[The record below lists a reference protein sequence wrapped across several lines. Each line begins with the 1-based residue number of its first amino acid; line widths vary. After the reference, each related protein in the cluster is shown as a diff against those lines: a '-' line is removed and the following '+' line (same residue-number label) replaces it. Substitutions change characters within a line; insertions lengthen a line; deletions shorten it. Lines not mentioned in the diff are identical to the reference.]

1 MAFNLED
8 YEPVEERLSKWWK
21 ENEDGRVATEL
32 ISFQNGQY
40 IVQAY
45 LYRTYLDSVAY
56 ATGLAEEKITDR
68 GVNATSALENCETS
82 AIGRALANANYAAK
96 GKRPSREEMTKVQRL
111 SAKDIA
117 RAKEV
122 PSFKTEAEAL
132 AADPWSNQP
141 IYNNPTQPQ
150 AVTTAEAIANVENI
164 LGVQNY
170 EECEHGEMLW
180 KEGEKNGR
188 NWGGFFCTG
197 PNKAPHAACPTRW
210 YNLASSGKWEKQ
222 KARV

>member
-32 ISFQNGQY
+32 ISFSNGQY

-96 GKRPSREEMTKVQRL
+96 GKRPSREEMTKVVQHPVPL
-111 SAKDIA
+111 VVVPEVDAASFASTWEIYGDKKV
-117 RAKEV
+117 KE
-122 PSFKTEAEAL
+122 PSP
-132 AADPWSNQP
+132 AAQ
-141 IYNNPTQPQ
+141 
-150 AVTTAEAIANVENI
+150 AIALVQAE
-164 LGVQNY
+164 LGAKPVLVSPKCQ
-170 EECEHGEMLW
+170 HGDMQR
-180 KEGEKNGR
+180 KIGINAKGEYSGWVCAANG
-188 NWGGFFCTG
+188 
-197 PNKAPHAACPTRW
+197 APRAEQCPAQW
-210 YNLASSGKWEKQ
+210 DKK
-222 KARV
+222 

>member
-1 MAFNLED
+1 VAFNLED

-96 GKRPSREEMTKVQRL
+96 GKRPSREEMTKVVQHPVPL
-111 SAKDIA
+111 VVVPEVDAASFASTWEIYGDKA
-117 RAKEV
+117 VKE
-122 PSFKTEAEAL
+122 
-132 AADPWSNQP
+132 
-141 IYNNPTQPQ
+141 PTQAAQ
-150 AVTTAEAIANVENI
+150 AIALVQAE
-164 LGVQNY
+164 LGAKPVLVAPKCQ
-170 EECEHGEMLW
+170 HGDMQR
-180 KEGEKNGR
+180 KTGINAKGEYSGWVCAANG
-188 NWGGFFCTG
+188 
-197 PNKAPHAACPTRW
+197 APRAEQCPAQW
-210 YNLASSGKWEKQ
+210 DKK
-222 KARV
+222 

>member
-1 MAFNLED
+1 VAFNLED

-32 ISFQNGQY
+32 ISFSNGQY

-96 GKRPSREEMTKVQRL
+96 GKRPSREEMTKVVQHPVPL
-111 SAKDIA
+111 VVVPEVDAASFASTWEIYGDKAVKEPSPAKKA
-117 RAKEV
+117 MELLKQELGAKPV
-122 PSFKTEAEAL
+122 PVA
-132 AADPWSNQP
+132 PMCQ
-141 IYNNPTQPQ
+141 
-150 AVTTAEAIANVENI
+150 
-164 LGVQNY
+164 
-170 EECEHGEMLW
+170 HGEMQR
-180 KEGEKNGR
+180 KVGINAKGEYSGWVCADNG
-188 NWGGFFCTG
+188 
-197 PNKAPHAACPTRW
+197 APRAEQCP
-210 YNLASSGKWEKQ
+210 AKWDK
-222 KARV
+222 K

>member
-8 YEPVEERLSKWWK
+8 YEPVEERLAKWWK

-32 ISFQNGQY
+32 ISFSNGQY

-96 GKRPSREEMTKVQRL
+96 GKRPSREEMTKVAF
-111 SAKDIA
+111 STGGVTVVP
-117 RAKEV
+117 EV
-122 PSFKTEAEAL
+122 D
-132 AADPWSNQP
+132 AAS
-141 IYNNPTQPQ
+141 
-150 AVTTAEAIANVENI
+150 
-164 LGVQNY
+164 
-170 EECEHGEMLW
+170 
-180 KEGEKNGR
+180 
-188 NWGGFFCTG
+188 
-197 PNKAPHAACPTRW
+197 
-210 YNLASSGKWEKQ
+210 LASTWEIYGDKKIAKPSPVNDAIKLLEQEMGAKLLEKGPLCQHGAMLRKTGVNAKGEYSGWVCAANGAPRAEQCPAQWDKK
-222 KARV
+222 

>member
-96 GKRPSREEMTKVQRL
+96 GKRPSREEMTKVAFSTGGVTVVPEVDAASL
-111 SAKDIA
+111 ASTWEIYGDKKV
-117 RAKEV
+117 KE
-122 PSFKTEAEAL
+122 PSP
-132 AADPWSNQP
+132 AAQ
-141 IYNNPTQPQ
+141 
-150 AVTTAEAIANVENI
+150 AIALVQAE
-164 LGVQNY
+164 LGAKPVPVAPKCQ
-170 EECEHGEMLW
+170 HGDMQR
-180 KEGEKNGR
+180 KIGINAKGEYSGWVCAANG
-188 NWGGFFCTG
+188 
-197 PNKAPHAACPTRW
+197 APRAEQCPAQW
-210 YNLASSGKWEKQ
+210 DKK
-222 KARV
+222 

>member
-32 ISFQNGQY
+32 ISFSNGQY

-96 GKRPSREEMTKVQRL
+96 GKRPSREEMTKVVQHPVPL
-111 SAKDIA
+111 VVVPEVDAASFASTWEIYGDKKVKEPTQAAQAIA
-117 RAKEV
+117 LV
-122 PSFKTEAEAL
+122 EAE
-132 AADPWSNQP
+132 
-141 IYNNPTQPQ
+141 
-150 AVTTAEAIANVENI
+150 
-164 LGVQNY
+164 LGAKPVPVAPMCQ
-170 EECEHGEMLW
+170 HGEMQR
-180 KEGEKNGR
+180 KMGVNAKGEYSGWVCANNG
-188 NWGGFFCTG
+188 
-197 PNKAPHAACPTRW
+197 APRAEQCP
-210 YNLASSGKWEKQ
+210 AKWDK
-222 KARV
+222 K

>member
-96 GKRPSREEMTKVQRL
+96 GKRPSREEMTKVVQHPVPL
-111 SAKDIA
+111 VVVPEVDAASFASTWEIYGDKAVKEPSPAKKA
-117 RAKEV
+117 MELLKQELGAKPV
-122 PSFKTEAEAL
+122 PVA
-132 AADPWSNQP
+132 PMCQ
-141 IYNNPTQPQ
+141 
-150 AVTTAEAIANVENI
+150 
-164 LGVQNY
+164 
-170 EECEHGEMLW
+170 HGEMQR
-180 KEGEKNGR
+180 KVGVNAKGEYSGWVCAANG
-188 NWGGFFCTG
+188 
-197 PNKAPHAACPTRW
+197 APRAEQCPAQW
-210 YNLASSGKWEKQ
+210 DKK
-222 KARV
+222 

>member
-1 MAFNLED
+1 MAFNLDD

-56 ATGLAEEKITDR
+56 STGLAEEKITDR

-96 GKRPSREEMTKVQRL
+96 GKRPSREEMTKVAFGGPGL
-111 SAKDIA
+111 TVVP
-117 RAKEV
+117 EV
-122 PSFKTEAEAL
+122 DAASLASTWEIYGDKKVQEPS
-132 AADPWSNQP
+132 Q
-141 IYNNPTQPQ
+141 
-150 AVTTAEAIANVENI
+150 TAQAIALVQAE
-164 LGVQNY
+164 LGAKPVLVGPDCQ
-170 EECEHGEMLW
+170 HGPMTRKTGVNAKGEYSGW
-180 KEGEKNGR
+180 VCSGSSFPRKEQ
-188 NWGGFFCTG
+188 
-197 PNKAPHAACPTRW
+197 CPAIW
-210 YNLASSGKWEKQ
+210 DKKQ
-222 KARV
+222 

>member
-1 MAFNLED
+1 VAFNLEE

-32 ISFQNGQY
+32 ISFSNGQY

-96 GKRPSREEMTKVQRL
+96 GKRPSREEMTKVVQHPVPL
-111 SAKDIA
+111 VVVPEVDAASFASTWEIYGDKAVKEPSPAKKA
-117 RAKEV
+117 MELLKQELGAKPV
-122 PSFKTEAEAL
+122 PVA
-132 AADPWSNQP
+132 PMCQ
-141 IYNNPTQPQ
+141 
-150 AVTTAEAIANVENI
+150 
-164 LGVQNY
+164 
-170 EECEHGEMLW
+170 HGEMQR
-180 KEGEKNGR
+180 KMGVNAKGEYSGWVCAANG
-188 NWGGFFCTG
+188 
-197 PNKAPHAACPTRW
+197 APRSEQCPAQW
-210 YNLASSGKWEKQ
+210 DKK
-222 KARV
+222 

>member
-1 MAFNLED
+1 VAFNLED

-32 ISFQNGQY
+32 ISFSNGQY

-96 GKRPSREEMTKVQRL
+96 GKRPSREEMTKVVQHPVPL
-111 SAKDIA
+111 VVVPEVDAASFASTWEIYGDKAVKEPSPAKKA
-117 RAKEV
+117 MELLKQELGAKPV
-122 PSFKTEAEAL
+122 PVA
-132 AADPWSNQP
+132 PMCQ
-141 IYNNPTQPQ
+141 
-150 AVTTAEAIANVENI
+150 
-164 LGVQNY
+164 
-170 EECEHGEMLW
+170 HGEMQR
-180 KEGEKNGR
+180 KVGINAKGEYSGWVCAANG
-188 NWGGFFCTG
+188 
-197 PNKAPHAACPTRW
+197 APRAEQCPAQW
-210 YNLASSGKWEKQ
+210 DKK
-222 KARV
+222 

>member
-21 ENEDGRVATEL
+21 QNEDGRVATEL
-32 ISFQNGQY
+32 ISFSNGQY

-96 GKRPSREEMTKVQRL
+96 GKRPSREEMTKVVQHPVPL
-111 SAKDIA
+111 VVVPEVDAASFASTWEIYGDKAVKEPSPAKKA
-117 RAKEV
+117 MELLKNELGAKPLPV
-122 PSFKTEAEAL
+122 APMC
-132 AADPWSNQP
+132 Q
-141 IYNNPTQPQ
+141 
-150 AVTTAEAIANVENI
+150 
-164 LGVQNY
+164 
-170 EECEHGEMLW
+170 HGEMQR
-180 KEGEKNGR
+180 KMGVNAKGEYSGWVCADNG
-188 NWGGFFCTG
+188 
-197 PNKAPHAACPTRW
+197 APRAEQCP
-210 YNLASSGKWEKQ
+210 AKWDK
-222 KARV
+222 K

>member
-1 MAFNLED
+1 VAFNLED

-32 ISFQNGQY
+32 ISFSNGQY

-96 GKRPSREEMTKVQRL
+96 GKRPSREEMTKVVQHPVPL
-111 SAKDIA
+111 VVVPEVDAASFASTWEIYGDKAVKEPSPAKKA
-117 RAKEV
+117 MELLKNELGAKPV
-122 PSFKTEAEAL
+122 PVA
-132 AADPWSNQP
+132 PMCQ
-141 IYNNPTQPQ
+141 
-150 AVTTAEAIANVENI
+150 
-164 LGVQNY
+164 
-170 EECEHGEMLW
+170 HGEMQR
-180 KEGEKNGR
+180 KVGINAKGEYSGWVCAANG
-188 NWGGFFCTG
+188 
-197 PNKAPHAACPTRW
+197 APRAEQCPAQW
-210 YNLASSGKWEKQ
+210 DKK
-222 KARV
+222 

>member
-56 ATGLAEEKITDR
+56 ATGLAEEKISDR
-68 GVNATSALENCETS
+68 GVNSTSALENCETS

-96 GKRPSREEMTKVQRL
+96 GKRPSREEMTKVVQHPVQGL
-111 SAKDIA
+111 VVVPELDAASFASTWEIYGDKK
-117 RAKEV
+117 AKE
-122 PSFKTEAEAL
+122 
-132 AADPWSNQP
+132 
-141 IYNNPTQPQ
+141 PTQAAQ
-150 AVTTAEAIANVENI
+150 AIALVQAE
-164 LGVQNY
+164 LGAKPVPVAPKCQ
-170 EECEHGEMLW
+170 HGDMQR
-180 KEGEKNGR
+180 KIGINAKGEYSGWVCADNG
-188 NWGGFFCTG
+188 
-197 PNKAPHAACPTRW
+197 APRAQQCPAQW
-210 YNLASSGKWEKQ
+210 DKK
-222 KARV
+222 

>member
-96 GKRPSREEMTKVQRL
+96 GKRPSREEMTKVAFAAPGL
-111 SAKDIA
+111 TVVP
-117 RAKEV
+117 EV
-122 PSFKTEAEAL
+122 V
-132 AADPWSNQP
+132 AAS
-141 IYNNPTQPQ
+141 
-150 AVTTAEAIANVENI
+150 
-164 LGVQNY
+164 
-170 EECEHGEMLW
+170 
-180 KEGEKNGR
+180 
-188 NWGGFFCTG
+188 
-197 PNKAPHAACPTRW
+197 
-210 YNLASSGKWEKQ
+210 LASTWEIYGDKKVAKPSPVNDAIKLLEQEMGAKPLEKGPLCQHGPMQRKVGINAKGEYSGWVCAANGAPRAEQCPAQWDKK
-222 KARV
+222 

>member
-32 ISFQNGQY
+32 ISFSNGQY

-96 GKRPSREEMTKVQRL
+96 GKRPSREEMTKVAFAAPGL
-111 SAKDIA
+111 TVVPEIDAASLASTWEIYGDKAVKEPSPAKKA
-117 RAKEV
+117 MELLKQELGAKPV
-122 PSFKTEAEAL
+122 PVA
-132 AADPWSNQP
+132 PMCQ
-141 IYNNPTQPQ
+141 
-150 AVTTAEAIANVENI
+150 
-164 LGVQNY
+164 
-170 EECEHGEMLW
+170 HGEMQR
-180 KEGEKNGR
+180 KIGVNAKGEYSGWVCAANG
-188 NWGGFFCTG
+188 
-197 PNKAPHAACPTRW
+197 APRSEQCPAQW
-210 YNLASSGKWEKQ
+210 DKK
-222 KARV
+222 

>member
-1 MAFNLED
+1 VAFNLED

-32 ISFQNGQY
+32 ISFSNGQY

-96 GKRPSREEMTKVQRL
+96 GKRPSREEMTKVVQHPVPL
-111 SAKDIA
+111 VVVPEVDAASFASTWEIYGDKAVKEPSPAKKA
-117 RAKEV
+117 MELLKQVLGAKPV
-122 PSFKTEAEAL
+122 PVA
-132 AADPWSNQP
+132 PMCQ
-141 IYNNPTQPQ
+141 
-150 AVTTAEAIANVENI
+150 
-164 LGVQNY
+164 
-170 EECEHGEMLW
+170 HGEMQR
-180 KEGEKNGR
+180 KIGVNAKGEYSGWVCANNG
-188 NWGGFFCTG
+188 
-197 PNKAPHAACPTRW
+197 APRAEQCP
-210 YNLASSGKWEKQ
+210 AKWDK
-222 KARV
+222 K

>member
-56 ATGLAEEKITDR
+56 STGLAEEKITDR

-96 GKRPSREEMTKVQRL
+96 GKRPSREEMIKVVRSKSPIEVIEIPNTQTNQFMVVPEVDAASLASTWEIYGDKKVQ
-111 SAKDIA
+111 K
-117 RAKEV
+117 
-122 PSFKTEAEAL
+122 PSPAS
-132 AADPWSNQP
+132 D
-141 IYNNPTQPQ
+141 
-150 AVTTAEAIANVENI
+150 AIALLEKEMGAKP
-164 LGVQNY
+164 LEKGPLCQ
-170 EECEHGEMLW
+170 HGPMQR
-180 KEGEKNGR
+180 KTGINAKGEYSGWVCAANG
-188 NWGGFFCTG
+188 
-197 PNKAPHAACPTRW
+197 APRAEQCPAQW
-210 YNLASSGKWEKQ
+210 DKKQ
-222 KARV
+222 

>member
-96 GKRPSREEMTKVQRL
+96 GKRPSREEMTKVVQHPVPL
-111 SAKDIA
+111 VVVPEVDAASFASTWEIYGDKA
-117 RAKEV
+117 VKE
-122 PSFKTEAEAL
+122 
-132 AADPWSNQP
+132 
-141 IYNNPTQPQ
+141 PTQAAQ
-150 AVTTAEAIANVENI
+150 AIALVQAE
-164 LGVQNY
+164 LGAKPVLVAPKCQ
-170 EECEHGEMLW
+170 HGDMQR
-180 KEGEKNGR
+180 KTGINAKGEYSGWVCAANG
-188 NWGGFFCTG
+188 
-197 PNKAPHAACPTRW
+197 APRAEQCPAQW
-210 YNLASSGKWEKQ
+210 DKK
-222 KARV
+222 

>member
-96 GKRPSREEMTKVQRL
+96 GKRPSREEMTKVAFAAPGL
-111 SAKDIA
+111 TVVPEVDAASLASTWEIYGDKTVVKPSPASDAIKLLEKEMGAK
-117 RAKEV
+117 
-122 PSFKTEAEAL
+122 PL
-132 AADPWSNQP
+132 
-141 IYNNPTQPQ
+141 
-150 AVTTAEAIANVENI
+150 
-164 LGVQNY
+164 
-170 EECEHGEMLW
+170 
-180 KEGEKNGR
+180 EK
-188 NWGGFFCTG
+188 G
-197 PNKAPHAACPTRW
+197 PNCQHGPMQRKMGVNAKGEYSGWVCAANGAPRAEQCPAQW
-210 YNLASSGKWEKQ
+210 DKK
-222 KARV
+222 

>member
-1 MAFNLED
+1 VAFNLED

-96 GKRPSREEMTKVQRL
+96 GKRPSREEMTKVAFAAPGL
-111 SAKDIA
+111 TVVP
-117 RAKEV
+117 EV
-122 PSFKTEAEAL
+122 V
-132 AADPWSNQP
+132 AAS
-141 IYNNPTQPQ
+141 
-150 AVTTAEAIANVENI
+150 
-164 LGVQNY
+164 
-170 EECEHGEMLW
+170 
-180 KEGEKNGR
+180 
-188 NWGGFFCTG
+188 
-197 PNKAPHAACPTRW
+197 
-210 YNLASSGKWEKQ
+210 LASTWEIYGDKKVAKPSPVNDAIKLLEQEMGAKPLEKGPLCQHGPMQRKVGINAKGEYSGWVCAANGAPRAEQCPAQWDKK
-222 KARV
+222 